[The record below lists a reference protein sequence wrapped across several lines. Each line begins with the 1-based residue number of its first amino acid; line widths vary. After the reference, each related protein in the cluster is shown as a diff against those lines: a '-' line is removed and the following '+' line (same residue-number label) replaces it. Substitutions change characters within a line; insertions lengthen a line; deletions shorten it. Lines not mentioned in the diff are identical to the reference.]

1 MCMYLNMLTGGQ
13 NTSPQKTGWFKYT
26 SQSSINNIFISNT
39 KMDSDN
45 QEIIFEKKKGTV
57 IGIRIDKTGTKCMYM

>member
-1 MCMYLNMLTGGQ
+1 
-13 NTSPQKTGWFKYT
+13 
-26 SQSSINNIFISNT
+26 
-39 KMDSDN
+39 MDSDN